1 MVATNSNKNI
11 SIALKTTA
19 GISYVIACFLPV
31 FKGEDYIG
39 ITALAR
45 GWIGILDIGPI
56 FISWLAN
63 IFFFMAFL
71 PFNNKRA
78 KLALSIF
85 SVVLGISFLSIKK
98 IPVSEGGQYD
108 KVQTGVAFYFWI
120 FSFLALAV
128 SNFIEYKKSQAKA

>member
-1 MVATNSNKNI
+1 MKI
-11 SIALKTTA
+11 TA

-31 FKGEDYIG
+31 FKEEDYLG

-45 GWIGILDIGPI
+45 GWIGILDIGPV

-63 IFFFMAFL
+63 IFFFIAFL

-78 KLALSIF
+78 KLTLSIF
-85 SVVLGISFLSIKK
+85 SIVLGIPFLSVKE

-108 KVQTGVAFYFWI
+108 KVQTGIAFYFWI
-120 FSFLALAV
+120 FSFLALAI
-128 SNFIEYKKSQAKA
+128 SNFIQYKKSQAFA